1 MTADK
6 TILLVEQP
14 AERYVYP
21 ARPAPRQ
28 RGQYGGVVRDSQSH
42 LSGLAANQPLTEG

>member
-6 TILLVEQP
+6 TIMLVEQP

-21 ARPAPRQ
+21 APRQ
-28 RGQYGGVVRDSQSH
+28 RDPYGGVARDSQSH